1 MLAYKRQLDL
11 SGPNSAPFGVG
22 CCHVPTFMGV
32 VISLLG
38 ENCSLICAGVRSFL
52 SR

>member
-1 MLAYKRQLDL
+1 MHL
-11 SGPNSAPFGVG
+11 SDPNSAPFGVG

-32 VISLLG
+32 VISLLA
-38 ENCSLICAGVRSFL
+38 ENCSLICAEVRSFL